1 MRPRG
6 KPLPVMRARA
16 GVRVVAAMAV
26 AVLAASG
33 TVRAAAERNFEVT
46 TNSFTFGQ
54 APDWMP
60 DAQHGDHVDR
70 VVHHAADE
78 NGTNQIYIAKLDGSE
93 QRCLTC
99 GQPGPNM
106 VPDSRPQG
114 DVILFHSWRG
124 THITLG
130 APGFGGLGSDL
141 YVVPVSGGDA
151 VALTADHDGYDNYH
165 AYFSPDGNHI
175 VWTRLNWN
183 FVTDTGRGYWD
194 IRVADYVPTPTPHL
208 ANIHVVKE
216 GPAHYFETQHWSP
229 DGRGFLYTESVDTT
243 LNLELFYCDLGE
255 NADGVCTATGSNPT
269 IKRLTNN
276 PAWDEQAIF
285 TPDMR
290 KVIFMSTRDHPS
302 AWNTWADAFWSAG
315 TPANLDYLLLLPLF
329 EAGFL
334 QPIAAAS
341 NDLYELDFDN
351 PESVRRLTHNGDEGW
366 IIPEFVWD
374 DAGNRLLWTESKY
387 HDGVRMQLPPDPARD
402 IEELIVMLQDPP
414 LPDGLNTVGLTPAFL
429 VIHRTEIGRFVP

>member
-1 MRPRG
+1 MVRTRV
-6 KPLPVMRARA
+6 PLSAVT
-16 GVRVVAAMAV
+16 VALLLAAV
-26 AVLAASG
+26 APG
-33 TVRAAAERNFEVT
+33 RAAQPRFEVT
-46 TNSFTFGQ
+46 TNPYTFGQ

-60 DAQHGDHVDR
+60 DGVH
-70 VVHHAADE
+70 VVHHKADAD
-78 NGTNQIYIAKLDGSE
+78 GTNQIWIAKLDGSE
-93 QRCLTC
+93 ERCLTC

-106 VPDSRPQG
+106 VPDSHPQG

-124 THITLG
+124 TNITLG

-141 YVVPVSGGDA
+141 YVVPVAGGDA
-151 VALTADHDGYDNYH
+151 VPLTADHDGYDNYH
-165 AYFSPDGNHI
+165 AYFSPDGTHI

-194 IRVADYVPTPTPHL
+194 VRVADYVPTPAPHL
-208 ANIHVVKE
+208 ENIRIVKE
-216 GPAHYFETQHWSP
+216 GPGHYFETQHWSP

-243 LNLELFYCDLGE
+243 LNLELFYCDLGR
-255 NADGVCTATGSNPT
+255 DATGTCTDRT
-269 IKRLTNN
+269 IKRLTNH

-302 AWNTWADAFWSAG
+302 AWNTWANAFWSAG
-315 TPANLDYLLLLPLF
+315 TPADADNLLILPLF

-334 QPIAAAS
+334 QPLAAAS
-341 NDLYELDFDN
+341 NDLYELDFDD
-351 PESVRRLTHNGDEGW
+351 PTDVRRLTHNGDDGW

-374 DAGNRLLWTESKY
+374 PRGDRLLWTESKY

-402 IEELIVMLQDPP
+402 LAELIAMLQDPP
-414 LPDGLNTVGLTPAFL
+414 LPDDVGGVGLTPAFL
-429 VIHRTEIGRFVP
+429 IVHRTEIGRYARR